1 MTNTFD
7 TIVVGAGMA
16 GGWAAKE
23 FTEQGFKTLL
33 LERGPNVKHLE
44 DYPTANM
51 LPWEFKHRG
60 QLTTKEISLI
70 KLVKAEEFLEDLY
83 GSTIYPQTNDMF
95 PPKDSYNKIKG
106 LLKELRKLNK

>member
-1 MTNTFD
+1 MDASVKPINDKVSMFATNEELYD
-7 TIVVGAGMA
+7 
-16 GGWAAKE
+16 
-23 FTEQGFKTLL
+23 
-33 LERGPNVKHLE
+33 
-44 DYPTANM
+44 
-51 LPWEFKHRG
+51 